1 MGVSLHAHPGR
12 GESHIQHNANGE
24 VATISCVSKVA
35 RSVVNLL
42 CQKLAVPAGVMDW
55 WLVQHECR

>member
-42 CQKLAVPAGVMDW
+42 CQKLAVPAGVMD
-55 WLVQHECR
+55 